1 MKKLIIYWS
10 PCLNQV
16 GTVTSTINS
25 AISISKY
32 LNDKFEV
39 ELVNTCG
46 EWTSYLQDCKDN
58 NIKLHDF
65 GYNFYKFLPKR
76 GFFATRFSYIIIIL
90 FSIIPLIKIL
100 QKKKPQYIIIH
111 LLTSLPLI
119 LLNLFSF
126 KTKFILRISGYPKLN
141 FLRTILWKFSSK
153 RLFAVTTPTQQLLKN
168 LKEKK
173 IFSNEKIFFL
183 PDAIINL
190 SNYKK
195 KIIINQTSNLYPKLP
210 NRFFLSIG
218 RLTKQKNFLYLI
230 NEFYKFSQE
239 NNNIDLV
246 IIGEGEQKNLL
257 YKFIKEKKIENR
269 VFLINSTE
277 NVFYYMRK
285 AEALLLSSLW
295 EEVGFVIVE
304 AAFSNLYVISSDC
317 PNGPEEFLLN
327 GQAGSIFNSNVPNEL
342 FLKIK
347 EFAKENQNTLFMR
360 KLLAKKQSRLYTMF
374 NHNNILNKII

>member
-1 MKKLIIYWS
+1 
-10 PCLNQV
+10 
-16 GTVTSTINS
+16 
-25 AISISKY
+25 
-32 LNDKFEV
+32 
-39 ELVNTCG
+39 
-46 EWTSYLQDCKDN
+46 
-58 NIKLHDF
+58 
-65 GYNFYKFLPKR
+65 
-76 GFFATRFSYIIIIL
+76 
-90 FSIIPLIKIL
+90 
-100 QKKKPQYIIIH
+100 

-126 KTKFILRISGYPKLN
+126 KTKFVLRISGYPKLN
-141 FLRTILWKFSSK
+141 FLRTILWKFSSR
-153 RLFAVTTPTQQLLKN
+153 RLFAVTTPTQQLLNN

-173 IFSNEKIFFL
+173 IFSKEKIFFL

-190 SNYKK
+190 SNYRK
-195 KIIINQTSNLYPKLP
+195 KIITNQTSNLYPKIP

-257 YKFIKEKKIENR
+257 YEFIKEKKIENR

-327 GQAGSIFNSNVPNEL
+327 GQAGSIFNSNVPNKL

-347 EFAKENQNTLFMR
+347 EFVNENQNTLFMR
-360 KLLAKKQSRLYTMF
+360 KILAKKQSRLYTIF
-374 NHNNILNKII
+374 NHNNVLKKII

>member
-16 GTVTSTINS
+16 GTVKSTINS
-25 AISISKY
+25 AISISNY
-32 LNDKFEV
+32 LNDKYEV

-46 EWTSYLQDCKDN
+46 EWSSYLQDCKDS

-65 GYNFYKFLPKR
+65 GYNFYKFLPKK
-76 GFFATRFSYIIIIL
+76 GFFASRFSYIIIIL

-100 QKKKPQYIIIH
+100 QKKKPEYIIIH

-126 KTKFILRISGYPKLN
+126 KTKFVLRISGYPKLN
-141 FLRTILWKFSSK
+141 FLRTILWKFSSR
-153 RLFAVTTPTQQLLKN
+153 RLFAVTTPTQQLLNN

-173 IFSNEKIFFL
+173 IFSKEKIFFL

-190 SNYKK
+190 SNYRK
-195 KIIINQTSNLYPKLP
+195 KIITNQTSNLYPKIP

-257 YKFIKEKKIENR
+257 YEFIKEKKIENR

-327 GQAGSIFNSNVPNEL
+327 GQAGSIFNSNVPNKL

-347 EFAKENQNTLFMR
+347 EFVNENQNTLFMR
-360 KLLAKKQSRLYTMF
+360 KILAKKQSRLYTIF
-374 NHNNILNKII
+374 NHNNVLKKII

>member
-1 MKKLIIYWS
+1 
-10 PCLNQV
+10 
-16 GTVTSTINS
+16 
-25 AISISKY
+25 
-32 LNDKFEV
+32 
-39 ELVNTCG
+39 
-46 EWTSYLQDCKDN
+46 
-58 NIKLHDF
+58 
-65 GYNFYKFLPKR
+65 
-76 GFFATRFSYIIIIL
+76 
-90 FSIIPLIKIL
+90 
-100 QKKKPQYIIIH
+100 
-111 LLTSLPLI
+111 
-119 LLNLFSF
+119 
-126 KTKFILRISGYPKLN
+126 
-141 FLRTILWKFSSK
+141 
-153 RLFAVTTPTQQLLKN
+153 
-168 LKEKK
+168 
-173 IFSNEKIFFL
+173 L

-190 SNYKK
+190 SNYRK
-195 KIIINQTSNLYPKLP
+195 KIITNQTSNLYPKIP

-257 YKFIKEKKIENR
+257 YEFIKEKKIENR

-327 GQAGSIFNSNVPNEL
+327 GQAGSIFNSNVPNKL

-347 EFAKENQNTLFMR
+347 EFVNENQNTLFMR
-360 KLLAKKQSRLYTMF
+360 KILAKKQSRLYTIF
-374 NHNNILNKII
+374 NHNNVLKKII